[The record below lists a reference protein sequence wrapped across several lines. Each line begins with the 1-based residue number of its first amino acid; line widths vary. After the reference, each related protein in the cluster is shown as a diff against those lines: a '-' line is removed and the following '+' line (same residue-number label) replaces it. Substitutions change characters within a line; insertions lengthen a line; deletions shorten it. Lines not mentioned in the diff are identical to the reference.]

1 MELKMQNLTPRH
13 INDQESDNRGIKEGW
28 YAMRRNGSLRLGPF
42 LSREQCVVE
51 ISQAQDEPPRPSYWP
66 NEH

>member
-1 MELKMQNLTPRH
+1 MGLKMQNLIPRH
-13 INDQESDNRGIKEGW
+13 INERESDNRSIKEGW

-51 ISQAQDEPPRPSYWP
+51 ISQAQDEQAR
-66 NEH
+66 